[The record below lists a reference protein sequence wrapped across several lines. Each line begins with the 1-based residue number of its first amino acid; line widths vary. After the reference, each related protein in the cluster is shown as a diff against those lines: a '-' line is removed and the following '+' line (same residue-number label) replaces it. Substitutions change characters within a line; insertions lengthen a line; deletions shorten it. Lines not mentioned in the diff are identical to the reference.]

1 MRKIIGIGES
11 ILDIVFK
18 NRQPVSA
25 TPGGSVFNGLISL
38 GRLGLPVYFVS
49 DIGQDQVGRFITDFM
64 ENNGLSSKY
73 MNLHPDTNTAV
84 ALAFLDENNDANYTF
99 YKDYSVKGL
108 QGNFPP
114 INTDDIVIFG
124 SYYALNPL
132 LRKRVK
138 AFLEKAVQKS
148 ALIYYDINFRKSHSY
163 QAKALNPVLIEN
175 YRYADIIRG
184 SEDDFRALYQKQH
197 AGGIYREKI
206 APYCDNFIF
215 TAAEKNVEF
224 HCPQFTANFPVKK
237 IPTLSTVG
245 AGDSFNAGILY
256 GLMQSDICRKDLA
269 LLDQSD
275 WEKIIALGID
285 FSAKVCQS
293 YENYIPR
300 PESSNSGVNQ

>member
-18 NRQPVSA
+18 NRQVMSA

-49 DIGQDQVGRFITDFM
+49 DIGQDQVGKLITDFM
-64 ENNGLSSKY
+64 ENNGLSSRY
-73 MNLHPDTNTAV
+73 MNLHPDSNTAV
-84 ALAFLDENNDANYTF
+84 ALAFLNENNDANYTF
-99 YKDYSVKGL
+99 YKDYTVKGL

-114 INTDDIVIFG
+114 INPDDIVVFG

-175 YRYADIIRG
+175 YRYADIIRDRKTTSG
-184 SEDDFRALYQKQH
+184 LC
-197 AGGIYREKI
+197 I
-206 APYCDNFIF
+206 
-215 TAAEKNVEF
+215 KNSR
-224 HCPQFTANFPVKK
+224 PAKYIVKK
-237 IPTLSTVG
+237 WLRIAITLFLQRPTKMWNSTARDSRQVSLLKKSPPSAPWVQAILSMRAYYT
-245 AGDSFNAGILY
+245 
-256 GLMQSDICRKDLA
+256 GLCRQA
-269 LLDQSD
+269 
-275 WEKIIALGID
+275 
-285 FSAKVCQS
+285 
-293 YENYIPR
+293 
-300 PESSNSGVNQ
+300 SSVRT

>member
-18 NRQPVSA
+18 NQQPVSA

-49 DIGQDQVGRFITDFM
+49 DLGQDQVGKLITDFM

-73 MNLHPDTNTAV
+73 MNLHNDTNTAV
-84 ALAFLDENNDANYTF
+84 ALAFLNENNDANYTF
-99 YKDYSVKGL
+99 YKDYTIKGL

-114 INTDDIVIFG
+114 INPDDIVIFG

-163 QAKALNPVLIEN
+163 QAKSLNPVLIEN
-175 YRYADIIRG
+175 
-184 SEDDFRALYQKQH
+184 
-197 AGGIYREKI
+197 
-206 APYCDNFIF
+206 
-215 TAAEKNVEF
+215 
-224 HCPQFTANFPVKK
+224 
-237 IPTLSTVG
+237 
-245 AGDSFNAGILY
+245 
-256 GLMQSDICRKDLA
+256 
-269 LLDQSD
+269 
-275 WEKIIALGID
+275 
-285 FSAKVCQS
+285 
-293 YENYIPR
+293 
-300 PESSNSGVNQ
+300 

>member
-18 NRQPVSA
+18 NQQPVSA

-38 GRLGLPVYFVS
+38 GRLGLPAYFVS
-49 DIGQDQVGRFITDFM
+49 DLGQDQVGKLITDFM
-64 ENNGLSSKY
+64 ENNGLSSRY
-73 MNLHPDTNTAV
+73 MNLHNDTNTAV
-84 ALAFLDENNDANYTF
+84 ALAFLNENNDANYTF
-99 YKDYSVKGL
+99 YKDYTVKGL

-114 INTDDIVIFG
+114 INPDDIVIFG

-163 QAKALNPVLIEN
+163 QAKSLNPVLIEN

-184 SEDDFRALYQKQH
+184 SEDDFGALYQKQQ
-197 AGGIYREKI
+197 AGDIYREKI
-206 APYCDNFIF
+206 APYCEHFIF
-215 TAAEKNVEF
+215 TAADKKVELY
-224 HCPQFTANFPVKK
+224 CPEFSASYPVKK

-256 GLMQSDICRKDLA
+256 GLMLADIKRKDLA
-269 LLDQSD
+269 LLRQND
-275 WEKIIALGID
+275 WEKIIALGIE
-285 FSAKVCQS
+285 FSAEVCQS

-300 PESSNSGVNQ
+300 PQVQP